1 MVQLVV
7 VGLGRIGKSHAQ
19 NLLQTPDCQIVGVCS
34 IVREELQWA
43 KDELGLNTGQLW
55 ENYEEMLQKQNCDAV
70 FLATSSNV
78 HSSQIIAALEAG
90 KHVFCEKPLGTS
102 VADCEKTA
110 RIIAHYQDSLAQEK
124 RVFMLGFVRRFD
136 PAYSYAK
143 KKIQEGAVGI
153 PYMVRSQTSDH
164 RDFAPFQLDFTATS
178 GGIFHDMS
186 VHDIDLIRWYLEAEP
201 LNVHTVTSSL
211 VFPEF
216 AQIGD
221 ADNAIVTCEFE
232 GGKIGVLQANRCSA
246 HGHNTFTEIYGAQG
260 ILRIGF
266 RPTWADVEILDAHGQ
281 RGECVY
287 TFFDRFSEAFH
298 LEVREFIRCIN
309 KQVSSPICYQDG
321 VQATKIAEAC
331 TLSMK
336 EKRIVSIAELDNENK

>member
-1 MVQLVV
+1 MVKLAIA
-7 VGLGRIGKSHAQ
+7 GLGRIGKSHAE
-19 NLLQTPDCQIVGVCS
+19 NLLQTPGCEVVGACS
-34 IVREELQWA
+34 IVKSELDWA
-43 KDELGLNTGQLW
+43 QEHLGVVQLW
-55 ENYEEMLQKQNCDAV
+55 DNYEEMLRQQDCEAV

-78 HSSQIIAALEAG
+78 HGEQIIAALEAG

-102 VADCEKTA
+102 VADCEKTS
-110 RIIAHYQDSLAQEK
+110 RIIAQYQDKQI
-124 RVFMLGFVRRFD
+124 FMLGFVRRFD

-143 KKIQEGAVGI
+143 KKVAAGAIGT

-164 RDFAPFQLDFTATS
+164 LDFAPFQVEFTATS

-186 VHDIDLIRWYLEAEP
+186 VHDIDLLRWYLGSEP
-201 LNVHTVTSSL
+201 LSVHALSSSFA
-211 VFPEF
+211 FPEF
-216 AQIGD
+216 GRIGD

-232 GGKIGVLQANRCSA
+232 GGKIGVLQANRCAA
-246 HGHNTFTEIYGAQG
+246 HGHNTFTEIYGTEG

-287 TFFDRFSEAFH
+287 TFFDRFSEAFR

-309 KQVSSPICYQDG
+309 EKKGSPICYRDG
-321 VQATKIAEAC
+321 LQATKIAEAC
-331 TLSMK
+331 TRSMK
-336 EKRIVSIAELDNENK
+336 EQRSVLLSEF

>member
-19 NLLQTPDCQIVGVCS
+19 NLLQTPGCQIVGVCS
-34 IVREELQWA
+34 IVPKELQWA
-43 KDELGLNTGQLW
+43 QDELGLHTAQLW
-55 ENYEEMLQKQNCDAV
+55 QNYEEMLQTQNCDAV

-78 HSSQIIAALEAG
+78 HGQQITAALEAG

-102 VADCEKTA
+102 VADCKKTA
-110 RIIAHYQDSLAQEK
+110 RIIANFQEK

-143 KKIQEGAVGI
+143 KKIQQGAIGT

-164 RDFAPFQLDFTATS
+164 KDFAPFQLDFTASS

-201 LNVHTVTSSL
+201 LNVYAVTSSL
-211 VFPEF
+211 ALPEF

-221 ADNAIVTCEFE
+221 ADNAIVTCEFA
-232 GGKIGVLQANRCSA
+232 GGKVGVLQANRCAA
-246 HGHNTFTEIYGAQG
+246 HGHNTFTEIYGTEG

-266 RPTWADVEILDAHGQ
+266 RPTWADVEILDSHGQ

-287 TFFDRFSEAFH
+287 TFFDRFSEAFR
-298 LEVREFIRCIN
+298 LEVRQFIRCVNEKI
-309 KQVSSPICYQDG
+309 SSPIRYQDG

-336 EKRIVSIAELDNENK
+336 EKRIVAIAELD